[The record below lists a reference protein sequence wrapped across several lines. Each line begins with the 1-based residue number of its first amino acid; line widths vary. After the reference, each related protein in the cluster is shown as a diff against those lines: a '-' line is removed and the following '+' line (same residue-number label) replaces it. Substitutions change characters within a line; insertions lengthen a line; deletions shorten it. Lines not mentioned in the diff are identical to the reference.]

1 MAGKPKK
8 TATKPATKPK
18 SSKQGP
24 AIFLIMDDEG
34 QRTQIADDLTKAG
47 FSVRSYFTAREFLL
61 DSADKKGGLV
71 IAGFRLR
78 EINGVELVERLA
90 ADKTGLP
97 VILLSGHADVPKLIK
112 AEISE
117 FLVHPFDLESL
128 QEAIDRVIKGDKFT
142 DSELTEAFRRL
153 TNRELEIVNAVC
165 SGQSSREVAAEFGIS
180 AKTVEAHRARIMD
193 KTRAND
199 VGDLVRMRKAWK
211 G

>member
-1 MAGKPKK
+1 MAGKPK
-8 TATKPATKPK
+8 KPATKPK

-24 AIFLIMDDEG
+24 VIFLIVDDDG
-34 QRTQIADDLTKAG
+34 QRKQIAGNLTKAG
-47 FSVRSYFTAREFLL
+47 FTVHLYFTAREFLL
-61 DSADKKGGLV
+61 DSVEKKGGLV

-78 EINGVELVERLA
+78 EMNGVELVARLE
-90 ADKTGLP
+90 ADKAGLP

-117 FLVHPFDLESL
+117 FIVHPFDLESL
-128 QEAIDRVIKGDKFT
+128 QEAINRVVKGDVFT
-142 DSELTEAFRRL
+142 DSELTEAFKRL
-153 TNRELEIVNAVC
+153 TNRELEIVNAIC
-165 SGQSSREVAAEFGIS
+165 SGQSSREIAAELGIS
-180 AKTVEAHRARIMD
+180 TKTVEAHRSRIMD